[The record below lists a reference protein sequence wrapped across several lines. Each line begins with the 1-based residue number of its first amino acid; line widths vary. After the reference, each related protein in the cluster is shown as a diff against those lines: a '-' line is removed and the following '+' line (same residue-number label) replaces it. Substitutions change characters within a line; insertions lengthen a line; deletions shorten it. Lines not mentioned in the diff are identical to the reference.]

1 MVRQVYIAQK
11 MTPVGMIMYKKIIRE
26 NTFFVKKILA
36 KKFFFSF
43 SPFLREIAIQLSKW
57 HQKLK
62 LKILLNYFTSKPS
75 LRVKNTINW

>member
-1 MVRQVYIAQK
+1 MVRQVHIAQK
-11 MTPVGMIMYKKIIRE
+11 MTPVGMIMYKKIIPE
-26 NTFFVKKILA
+26 NTIFVKK
-36 KKFFFSF
+36 KFWQKIKISF

-75 LRVKNTINW
+75 LRVKHTINW